1 MLLLK
6 KKIPEYITDD
16 IEICSDDSDREDCDE
31 KNYNEENFDEEN

>member
-6 KKIPEYITDD
+6 KKTPECITDD